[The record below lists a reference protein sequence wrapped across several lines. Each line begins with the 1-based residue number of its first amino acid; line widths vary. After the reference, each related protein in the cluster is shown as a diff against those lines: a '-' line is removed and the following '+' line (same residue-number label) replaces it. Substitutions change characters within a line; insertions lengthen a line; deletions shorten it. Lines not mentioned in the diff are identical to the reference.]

1 MLVFELIVALL
12 AFIFGFFILVYC
24 SDKAVEHS
32 MIIASSWRIHP
43 ILIGLIF
50 VSIGTDLP
58 EIMNSIVASWAGHGD
73 INVGNSLGSAF
84 AQTTLILGLIA
95 LFGKNFKV
103 DKKEILIIGVCE
115 ILSLIIATSVV
126 EKGFI
131 SRINALFLVVSWI
144 LLMLIVR
151 TITKKGHVLR
161 NDKLERKFHHFF
173 IAVLGFLGVA
183 FGSYIFVESIIAI
196 SAIFEVSEF
205 FISFF
210 IAAFGTS
217 LPELAVDLHAVRK
230 RQYEIAIGDIIGS
243 SIIDAT
249 LSIGIGPLIFS
260 NILSSGRVA
269 FFTGIYAIF
278 ASVIVIATLYIR
290 GKVET
295 RTGILFIV
303 VYFISYV
310 LFLHA

>member
-12 AFIFGFFILVYC
+12 AFIAGFFILVYC

-32 MIIASSWRIHP
+32 VIIASSWRIHP

-58 EIMNSIVASWAGHGD
+58 EIMNSIIASWMGHSD
-73 INVGNSLGSAF
+73 INVGNALGSTF
-84 AQTTLILGLIA
+84 TQMTLILGLIA
-95 LFGKNFKV
+95 LLGKNFKV

-115 ILSLIIATSVV
+115 ILSLILAVSIV

-131 SRINALFLVVSWI
+131 SRINALFLVISWI
-144 LLMLIVR
+144 LLMLVVR
-151 TITKKGHVLR
+151 TMTKKDHVFEG
-161 NDKLERKFHHFF
+161 KFERKLHHFV

-183 FGSYIFVESIIAI
+183 FGSYILVESIIAI
-196 SAIFEVSEF
+196 STIFRVSEY

-210 IAAFGTS
+210 VASIGTS

-230 RQYEIAIGDIIGS
+230 GQYEIAIGDIIGS
-243 SIIDAT
+243 SIVDAT
-249 LSIGIGPLIFS
+249 LAIGIGPLIFS
-260 NILSSGRVA
+260 NILSSGTTA

-278 ASVIVIATLYIR
+278 ASVFVIATLYIR

-295 RTGILFIV
+295 KTGILFIV
-303 VYFISYV
+303 IYFISYV